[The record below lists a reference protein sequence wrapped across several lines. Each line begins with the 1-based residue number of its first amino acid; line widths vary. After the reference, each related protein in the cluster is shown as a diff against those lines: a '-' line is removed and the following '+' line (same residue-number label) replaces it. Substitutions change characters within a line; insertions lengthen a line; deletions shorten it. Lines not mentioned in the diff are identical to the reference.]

1 MTETKAGGTPALAEA
16 VAKIRA
22 HLGTLGDRA
31 KATFR
36 TKTRLEQGLTTT
48 AKIRHFDLTIDEP
61 AELGGADAG
70 PNPVEV
76 LLAAFGTCQEIVF
89 AVYAAALGIEIDRL
103 EIDVDGDLDPRG
115 FFGVAD
121 VPAGLSQLRFR
132 VRIESTAPAERIA
145 ELVRLAE
152 LHCPVLDVIRRP
164 VPISGGVTLNGAPLE
179 TGAG

>member
-1 MTETKAGGTPALAEA
+1 MKENDTTVLAEA
-16 VAKIRA
+16 VAKVRS
-22 HLGTLGDRA
+22 HLGSLGDRA

-48 AKIRHFDLTIDEP
+48 AKIRRFDLTIDEP
-61 AELGGADAG
+61 AELGGADQG

-76 LLAAFGTCQEIVF
+76 LLAAFGTCQEIVY
-89 AVYAAALGIEIDRL
+89 AVYAAALGIPLDRL

-132 VRIESTAPAERIA
+132 VRIESSAPAERIA
-145 ELVRLAE
+145 ELARLVE
-152 LHCPVLDVIRRP
+152 RHCPVLDVIQRP
-164 VPISGGVTLNGAPLE
+164 VPISGTVTLNGAALE
-179 TGAG
+179 ARTG